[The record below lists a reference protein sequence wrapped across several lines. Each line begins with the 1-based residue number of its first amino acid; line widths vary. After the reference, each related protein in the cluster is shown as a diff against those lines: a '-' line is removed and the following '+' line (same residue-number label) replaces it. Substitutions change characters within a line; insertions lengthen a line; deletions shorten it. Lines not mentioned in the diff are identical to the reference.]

1 MHIASTKPVEAD
13 PSKDAKKLD
22 NMLADSDRALYQR
35 LRGPAV
41 VSSNFCCTESAEAD
55 YIDQLLRVADAQ
67 LRQQL
72 GMGDADRFELS

>member
-13 PSKDAKKLD
+13 PSQDAKKVD
-22 NMLADSDRALYQR
+22 NMLADSDRALCQK

-72 GMGDADRFELS
+72 GMGDTDRFELS